1 MAKLIEG
8 AKYKVKSND
17 DIHHFYEIG
26 DTIVLEKVLS
36 SGNAGQFVRKDGRSQ
51 NVSFSDVKLKKPKI
65 GDTVMLYRLKHTN
78 KDDASLGYYPS
89 EGMMRK
95 GDKGE
100 VIQLD
105 TVDDSVQVQF
115 GVHTHWYYRKDLA
128 VMKEL

>member
-1 MAKLIEG
+1 MTKAIEG
-8 AKYKVKSND
+8 AKYKVKSNKG
-17 DIHHFYEIG
+17 IHHFYEIN
-26 DTIVLEKVLS
+26 DTIVLNRVLNS
-36 SGNAGQFVRKDGRSQ
+36 ESAEFIRKDGCSQ
-51 NVSFSDVKLKKPKI
+51 NVSLSDVKLKKPKV